1 MLRPGLAVAPVRSVA
16 AGALVVIGTRSAL
29 AVPSTPYL
37 ALALSTIDDT
47 LDITFRCDPHTV
59 TFPPVDRYARRTER
73 KAPRHEKHRAVGKK
87 EYPP

>member
-16 AGALVVIGTRSAL
+16 AGALVAMGNRSAL
-29 AVPSTPYL
+29 AAPSTQYL

-47 LDITFRCDPHTV
+47 LGTTFSCDPHTV
-59 TFPPVDRYARRTER
+59 TFPPLDRCARRTER

-87 EYPP
+87 GYPP